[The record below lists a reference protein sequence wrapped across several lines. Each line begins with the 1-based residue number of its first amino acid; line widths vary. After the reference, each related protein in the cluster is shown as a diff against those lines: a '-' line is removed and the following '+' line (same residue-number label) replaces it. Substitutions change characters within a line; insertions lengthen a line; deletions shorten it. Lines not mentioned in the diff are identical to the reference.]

1 MADAPSKEQQD
12 KKALTQE
19 EIDAAMTDAW
29 LSSEAKTSSAPLNPL
44 IGAGTGAAVSAIAGH
59 AVDSGFS
66 NVEKHR
72 LGLAAQQQALD
83 TQLANAAR
91 QSRNSEADQI
101 RHLEES
107 LRRRGGMPAYMGGI
121 TGSDALTTR
130 ELDPLTQALGQENVG
145 RVTEAARAGERLL
158 PGSRLIA
165 TPGSLVVAPEQ
176 HYQERNQN
184 VRQDEEAFHRARIR
198 AAEQVRLDRELASI
212 RAGTPITAPSAA
224 GTGKA
229 FLRGVGVPAK
239 AVGRAA
245 IGARGGQNI
254 ANAWNE
260 DGNTTGNLLNYVT
273 GGAEVLA
280 GAIPGKAKIIPAAI
294 GAAGELLKKHFND
307 AAAERKAAGGSVQH
321 FDKGGVAKKAGQEL
335 IGRGVDAVM
344 PALQKLFSSGR
355 DINEVK
361 RLFDIAKTDPSRAS
375 QEAAGL
381 YHDVGI
387 GKKIKMPV
395 ELMTRTVIPNPKEPL
410 APVKVKNWED
420 LQGGVGMGGGW
431 DKSGAGLLVDSNGN
445 KFSKPIELQAGQ
457 DFIRSHSSLHLPGD
471 SAYGASGPDVITR
484 FSNMAKTA
492 ASQKGQDPSKI
503 FHIPLTMTHLGSDFN
518 TMVSDVLLDRLD
530 PSKIPAHLKDLFF
543 ADMRSYVPNKKK
555 PDVIPGRYFP
565 HIDDEGAVRAALM
578 APGAGELRKA
588 FARRS
593 ALDQYQNGGFPDVVE
608 ARFATSAPE
617 LLHTPA
623 GMGGFNIATM
633 DPTGK
638 IISNPRLPHNTYPT
652 QGGGDYFG
660 TLPEGQQ
667 LNYKDIY
674 QTWAD
679 DRAAQHAADKTKALP
694 KDDWFTF
701 GKQLPTQNF
710 DQQWLDRVKNTLG
723 ENRPREWA
731 DGGEVEPQG
740 GLDALDRAYA

>member
-1 MADAPSKEQQD
+1 MLE
-12 KKALTQE
+12 
-19 EIDAAMTDAW
+19 AAEDT
-29 LSSEAKTSSAPLNPL
+29 
-44 IGAGTGAAVSAIAGH
+44 IGTAAHGQHV
-59 AVDSGFS
+59 
-66 NVEKHR
+66 
-72 LGLAAQQQALD
+72 LD
-83 TQLANAAR
+83 TQITPALNAGADLAPNAKFRLSKSGLLVPVEESAMARRANAAG
-91 QSRNSEADQI
+91 AFI
-101 RHLEES
+101 
-107 LRRRGGMPAYMGGI
+107 RGGMSMPAASPVSRTLGG
-121 TGSDALTTR
+121 GLFGYEGVDAYNRAR
-130 ELDPLTQALGQENVG
+130 EGDFAGAAKSGLGALG
-145 RVTEAARAGERLL
+145 AALSTKQGLL
-158 PGSRLIA
+158 PK
-165 TPGSLVVAPEQ
+165 V
-176 HYQERNQN
+176 
-184 VRQDEEAFHRARIR
+184 
-198 AAEQVRLDRELASI
+198 
-212 RAGTPITAPSAA
+212 
-224 GTGKA
+224 
-229 FLRGVGVPAK
+229 
-239 AVGRAA
+239 
-245 IGARGGQNI
+245 IGGGM
-254 ANAWNE
+254 
-260 DGNTTGNLLNYVT
+260 
-273 GGAEVLA
+273 LA
-280 GAIPGKAKIIPAAI
+280 GAEAMKHPGAI
-294 GAAGELLKKHFND
+294 SPLLKYFND

-321 FDKGGVAKKAGQEL
+321 FANKGSVVKKAGQEL
-335 IGRGVDAVM
+335 IGKGVDTLM